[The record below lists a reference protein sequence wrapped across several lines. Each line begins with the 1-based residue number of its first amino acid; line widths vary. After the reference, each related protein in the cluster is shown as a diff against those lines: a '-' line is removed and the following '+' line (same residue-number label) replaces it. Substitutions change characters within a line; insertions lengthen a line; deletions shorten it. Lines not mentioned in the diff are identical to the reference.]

1 MNTCRSCGAPILWR
15 ETHAGRRM
23 PIDPEPVAD
32 GNVVIEGDI
41 AEVLK
46 AEHLARL
53 GGDEF
58 TVLLTD
64 ADPESAMKLAERL
77 LRSLGQPFIDD
88 RLVIDFVT
96 PSIGIALFPQ
106 HAKQAESLIKAAD
119 IAMYE
124 AKQQRNRACLYTPPE
139 LSTPT

>member
-53 GGDEF
+53 GGDVPRYRSHF
-58 TVLLTD
+58 ATCPQ
-64 ADPESAMKLAERL
+64 AAEHR
-77 LRSLGQPFIDD
+77 R
-88 RLVIDFVT
+88 R
-96 PSIGIALFPQ
+96 
-106 HAKQAESLIKAAD
+106 
-119 IAMYE
+119 
-124 AKQQRNRACLYTPPE
+124 
-139 LSTPT
+139 